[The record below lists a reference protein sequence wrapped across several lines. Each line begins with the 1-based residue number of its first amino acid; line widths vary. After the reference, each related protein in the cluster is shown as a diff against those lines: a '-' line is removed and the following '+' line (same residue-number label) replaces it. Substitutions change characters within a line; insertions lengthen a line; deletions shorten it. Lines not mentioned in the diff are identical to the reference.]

1 MARIHR
7 NGNMLI
13 RLDSIVAVSSDMDKP
28 KEVAIFTNSPGI
40 FKIHFE
46 KDEEVTKYID
56 DLQARIEKELPD
68 STTMSRKEKTNK
80 DSTSK
85 PFHSSFYGDEEFGK
99 KEMLDAACDYL
110 ESIEIDV
117 YFNANKEKPD
127 FDYER
132 FVNDFRTS
140 LTNQLRPSKTP

>member
-28 KEVAIFTNSPGI
+28 KELAIFTNSPGI

-56 DLQARIEKELPD
+56 DLQTRIEKELPD
-68 STTMSRKEKTNK
+68 STTMSKKEKTNK
-80 DSTSK
+80 DLTSK
-85 PFHSSFYGDEEFGK
+85 IIRSTFSRGEGHGK
-99 KEMLDAACDYL
+99 QDMLDAACDYL

-140 LTNQLRPSKTP
+140 LTNKLHPSNTP

>member
-1 MARIHR
+1 MAQIHR

-28 KEVAIFTNSPGI
+28 KELAIFTNSPGI

-68 STTMSRKEKTNK
+68 STTISRKEKTNK
-80 DSTSK
+80 DLTSK
-85 PFHSSFYGDEEFGK
+85 TFLSSFYRDEEHGK

-117 YFNANKEKPD
+117 YFNASKEKPD

-140 LTNQLRPSKTP
+140 LTNKLLSPNTP